1 MTRSRSIVSSTTYLI
16 TRRCTRREFWV
27 RPGSF
32 LNQLV
37 CYALAY
43 AATLYGLEAHAV
55 CVMSNHYHLIVT
67 DPGGRLPEFE
77 EWLNRTLAKA
87 VNLLYA
93 RNGVLWEPE
102 RSYSAVE
109 LEDADSVL
117 EKLVYVLV
125 NPVAAGLVSHG
136 KRWPGVRAAP
146 LEAGTTLGAK
156 RPKLYFN
163 PKGRLPRQSRVDLT
177 KPPGFEDYDDEQF
190 GALLKQKVEEKEA
203 ELREEAQLEE
213 REFQGC
219 EEVLRQSPSGSPTTT
234 EERDRLN
241 PRVATRNKW
250 SRVAALKR
258 QQAFL
263 EAYEEAR
270 LRFRA
275 GEREVEFPY
284 GTYWMRV
291 HCGVRCHGPPE
302 AA

>member
-136 KRWPGVRAAP
+136 KRWPR
-146 LEAGTTLGAK
+146 ETNGTT
-156 RPKLYFN
+156 
-163 PKGRLPRQSRVDLT
+163 
-177 KPPGFEDYDDEQF
+177 
-190 GALLKQKVEEKEA
+190 
-203 ELREEAQLEE
+203 
-213 REFQGC
+213 
-219 EEVLRQSPSGSPTTT
+219 
-234 EERDRLN
+234 
-241 PRVATRNKW
+241 
-250 SRVAALKR
+250 
-258 QQAFL
+258 
-263 EAYEEAR
+263 
-270 LRFRA
+270 
-275 GEREVEFPY
+275 
-284 GTYWMRV
+284 
-291 HCGVRCHGPPE
+291 
-302 AA
+302 